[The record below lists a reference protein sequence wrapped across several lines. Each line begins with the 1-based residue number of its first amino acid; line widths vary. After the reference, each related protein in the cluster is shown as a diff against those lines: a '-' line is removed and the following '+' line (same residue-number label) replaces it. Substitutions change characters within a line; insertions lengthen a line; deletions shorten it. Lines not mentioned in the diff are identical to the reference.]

1 MLSEEMLRINYPEDS
16 YDIKVEKNDGV
27 ICYKITDKE
36 NSNNDFSINIGQN
49 YVVIKQNYGRQFIYD
64 SEARLV
70 ADIITT
76 NKSGI

>member
-16 YDIKVEKNDGV
+16 YDIKVEKNVGV